1 MCLLLKKKKLLLS
14 LSCWSESFPK
24 VFSVL
29 TFCSKDTRALTFDSM
44 CLLLKL
50 HYTFCSKD
58 IFCSKDTRALTFDSL
73 CLLLKLLLLLNCWSE
88 RLSRQKS
95 KRISFIGF
103 SSPSGSCNIY
113 IYIYTHTYV
122 CMYVHTCCVL
132 TNPPIRMYIH
142 TCCVLTNLYIYIYK
156 QNRMKNRWAKV
167 EENVVLRVFFAV
179 WFLRVFYLLSVWFL
193 FFWVPSASCASKGSR
208 KSRVSI
214 FPLSSS

>member
-1 MCLLLKKKKLLLS
+1 MLEGVLSRVLARKCVFSSGYRCHYIDILKSWCLSTFTMLRGCILECVSDSQALTRMCLLLKKKKLLLS

-103 SSPSGSCNIY
+103 SSPSGSCNKY
-113 IYIYTHTYV
+113 IYIHTHTYV

-142 TCCVLTNLYIYIYK
+142 TCCVLTNLYIYINK
-156 QNRMKNRWAKV
+156 T
-167 EENVVLRVFFAV
+167 E
-179 WFLRVFYLLSVWFL
+179 
-193 FFWVPSASCASKGSR
+193 
-208 KSRVSI
+208 
-214 FPLSSS
+214 